1 MHKDFATPKI
11 IQLTAVQMNALQ
23 YRNEVANLD
32 SIGIEYYPHNAFY
45 GNHFAYNNQ
54 GNNQN
59 FSCLSYGMDVSV
71 S

>member
-1 MHKDFATPKI
+1 
-11 IQLTAVQMNALQ
+11 MNALQ

-71 S
+71 SW